1 MVPFAEP
8 PHAAVKVTNKLINY
22 NYLDTVHTKLYDIG
36 IHQVAGGM
44 SAPILMSSTE
54 DMPGKLSLEI
64 NYKLQNLIDGGII
77 KGEASFQS
85 AIIAI
90 NHDNIVFEYKDKD
103 KRLKKNMT
111 LQVIR
116 QYVSGTKNGAEK
128 FKNDLMQ
135 YKASVKENDSLMT
148 IFKEGEDANYFSEL
162 ALQSILDETHCVS
175 RPNCSFT
182 FDLETEIKVLEI
194 FENTAKGIIV
204 KKNKDPYIKIQVGDE
219 LYFK

>member
-1 MVPFAEP
+1 
-8 PHAAVKVTNKLINY
+8 
-22 NYLDTVHTKLYDIG
+22 
-36 IHQVAGGM
+36 
-44 SAPILMSSTE
+44 
-54 DMPGKLSLEI
+54 
-64 NYKLQNLIDGGII
+64 
-77 KGEASFQS
+77 
-85 AIIAI
+85 
-90 NHDNIVFEYKDKD
+90 
-103 KRLKKNMT
+103 
-111 LQVIR
+111 
-116 QYVSGTKNGAEK
+116 
-128 FKNDLMQ
+128 MQ

-148 IFKEGEDANYFSEL
+148 IFQEGEDANYFSEL